1 MRHDVTFSLYIEID
15 EIYNLACPASP
26 IHYQWDPV
34 QTTKTSVHGAINML
48 GLAKRVKAK
57 ILQASTSEVYGDP
70 EIHPQ
75 REDYWGHVNPIG
87 FRSCYDEGKRC
98 AETLFFDYHRQHKL
112 YIKVARIFNT
122 YGPRMHPNDGRVVS
136 NFIVQALKGEPIT
149 IYGDGSQSRSFC
161 YVDELVDGLVRL
173 MATPD
178 DFTGPVNLGNPCEF
192 TMMELADFAMYV
204 AVFSAIG
211 PQPLAVT
218 TNLTINFLRKPA
230 RADLIVRVAYDVDN
244 GREKVRSTGFG
255 GPYGAGFGGP
265 WGGGFGGR
273 WGRPWGYGFY
283 DPWLF
288 GGGGYN
294 DVSSYTVY
302 TSDLSMKIDRAADNR
317 RLFEGKASAQSLSN
331 KLTYLVPNLIDA
343 MFTNFPGQNGEDV
356 KITLP
361 PEKKG

>member
-1 MRHDVTFSLYIEID
+1 MTRFKKFGLFAAPALALVALSGCATSFKADVARFQQLPAPAGQSFAIVAD
-15 EIYNLACPASP
+15 NPNLAGGLEFAHYASMVGQRLSQTGYVAASDPAS
-26 IHYQWDPV
+26 
-34 QTTKTSVHGAINML
+34 
-48 GLAKRVKAK
+48 
-57 ILQASTSEVYGDP
+57 
-70 EIHPQ
+70 
-75 REDYWGHVNPIG
+75 
-87 FRSCYDEGKRC
+87 
-98 AETLFFDYHRQHKL
+98 
-112 YIKVARIFNT
+112 
-122 YGPRMHPNDGRVVS
+122 
-136 NFIVQALKGEPIT
+136 
-149 IYGDGSQSRSFC
+149 
-161 YVDELVDGLVRL
+161 
-173 MATPD
+173 
-178 DFTGPVNLGNPCEF
+178 
-192 TMMELADFAMYV
+192 
-204 AVFSAIG
+204 
-211 PQPLAVT
+211 
-218 TNLTINFLRKPA
+218 
-230 RADLIVRVAYDVDN
+230 ADLIVRVAYDVDN

-255 GPYGAGFGGP
+255 AGGFGPYGGMG
-265 WGGGFGGR
+265 WGGR